1 MVLRTNTEPWG
12 ELGQHLFDKLINPQ
26 TTSLAAVSG
35 YVGKETVDR
44 LIQLVSKRPELS
56 IKLVVGMAAKEG
68 LSERSYESLGK
79 LHQLLSENSAT
90 NKDKDSGVYW
100 YFSGQNGE
108 RSRGLHAKAYRITG
122 DQVDDLFIGSSNF
135 SFSGLSHAGNVELNV
150 LDTSSHAKREFDDFF
165 ARNLGSGF
173 NFVPYDK
180 VEDFPIRG
188 KTKQQSRKK
197 TGLQKVAKPS
207 NFKNYPFVDIDLA
220 LNIEEKT
227 RSSLNV
233 CFGRGRWSRTTGK
246 VKPRE
251 WYEVEV
257 ICPKIVTQDPA
268 YPKGDFQVVTS
279 DGYSFLARTQG
290 DYSKNLRSKD
300 SLLTLGLW
308 IKSCLEE
315 AGALTNSPQ
324 ELVTL
329 DTFEN
334 YGNSILRLYRTG
346 KSEAIFHFPQDPTE
360 L

>member
-1 MVLRTNTEPWG
+1 MVLRTNTQPWG
-12 ELGQHLFDKLINPQ
+12 ELGQHLFGKLIDPD

-44 LIQLVSKRPELS
+44 LILLINKRPELS

-68 LSERSYESLGK
+68 IAERSYESLGK
-79 LHQLLSENSAT
+79 LHQLLSENLASH
-90 NKDKDSGVYW
+90 KDESSGVYW

-108 RSRGLHAKAYRITG
+108 RSRGLHAKAYRLTG
-122 DQVDDLFIGSSNF
+122 KHIDDLFIGSSNF
-135 SFSGLSHAGNVELNV
+135 SFSGLNLSGNIELNV
-150 LDTSSHAKREFDDFF
+150 LDTSSDAKREFDVFF
-165 ARNLGSGF
+165 ERNLGSGY

-188 KTKQQSRKK
+188 KTRQQSRKK

-207 NFKNYPFVDIDLA
+207 AFKNYPFVDIDLA

-233 CFGRGRWSRTTGK
+233 CFGRGRWSRSTGK

-257 ICPKIVTQDPA
+257 ICPKAVTQDPA

-290 DYSKNLRSKD
+290 DYSKNLRSKE
-300 SLLTLGLW
+300 SLSTLGLW

-324 ELVTL
+324 ELVTGE
-329 DTFEN
+329 TFEI

-346 KSEAIFHFPQDPTE
+346 KSDAIFHFPQDPAE

>member
-1 MVLRTNTEPWG
+1 MVLRTNTHPWG
-12 ELGQHLFDKLINPQ
+12 DLGQHLFGQLNNPD
-26 TTSLAAVSG
+26 TSSLTAVSG
-35 YVGKETVDR
+35 YVGKETIDR
-44 LIQLVSKRPELS
+44 LILLANKRPELS

-68 LSERSYESLGK
+68 IAERSYESLGR
-79 LHQLLSENSAT
+79 LHQLLSESSVT
-90 NKDKDSGVYW
+90 NRDKESGVYW
-100 YFSGQNGE
+100 YFSGQDGE
-108 RSRGLHAKAYRITG
+108 RSRGLHAKAYRLTG
-122 DQVDDLFIGSSNF
+122 KQVDDLFIGSSNF
-135 SFSGLSHAGNVELNV
+135 SFSGLSPSGNVELNV
-150 LDTSSHAKREFDDFF
+150 LDTSIHAKQEFDDFF
-165 ARNLGSGF
+165 KRNLESGF
-173 NFVPYDK
+173 NFVAYDK

-188 KTKQQSRKK
+188 KTRQQSRKK

-207 NFKNYPFVDIDLA
+207 NFKINPFVDIDLA
-220 LNIEEKT
+220 LNIDEKT

-233 CFGRGRWSRTTGK
+233 CFGRGRWSRSTGK

-308 IKSCLEE
+308 IKSCLED

-324 ELVTL
+324 ELVTGE
-329 DTFEN
+329 TFEI
-334 YGNSILRLYRTG
+334 YGNSVLRLYRTG
-346 KSEAIFHFPQDPTE
+346 KSTAVFHFPQDPAE

>member
-12 ELGQHLFDKLINPQ
+12 ELGQHLFDKLISPQ

-334 YGNSILRLYRTG
+334 YGNSILRLYRKD
-346 KSEAIFHFPQDPTE
+346 KSEAIFHFPQDPTD